1 MLNIRP
7 IMKRQDIWVAVALF
21 LPSAI
26 VLSLHGYLGLYN
38 RYLAD
43 DYCYAYI
50 ARRFNIFRA
59 VWYWYRSWEGIFG
72 TVMTDQLLTV
82 VDPYK
87 VKYALPIVLILWVA
101 ATTLAV
107 HFLFV
112 DRLTGKK
119 NLVIPLSLGTS
130 IVFVILSISPDVH
143 QSVYWWVG
151 MVKYSSPLIFLTIY
165 ADVYLWLKRKKWE
178 VRYYPAI
185 YLFSFLALL
194 YISGFSETLTPSL
207 IMLVVYIIL
216 LGMSIGNIK
225 FRDREFN
232 FLLAGLIGAC
242 LGLIIMLLAP
252 GNAERRAELPPA
264 PSLVMILTISL
275 NGFISYLSQIFF
287 TPDKLLAFLGIALGT
302 VWLGFQLSNSHYVE
316 NLNANSMKSVSNK
329 NGLKAWFALVIGIS
343 GFAFAFACFP
353 PGVFGFAE
361 PPPARVLVIASLF
374 LVAGIA
380 ISGFIF
386 GDWLSHQF
394 AQANNNYIASFFFL
408 TVVLLMGFS
417 AKIQTTR
424 LYDMRSEFID
434 YAIWWDATDAKI
446 LDAKSHGLE
455 EITVPVKDNWAGL
468 LVLND
473 NPKFWVNICYTNYY
487 HIQVFG
493 VPEIP

>member
-1 MLNIRP
+1 
-7 IMKRQDIWVAVALF
+7 MKRRDIWVVVALF
-21 LPSAI
+21 LPSAV

-50 ARRFNIFRA
+50 ARRFNILRA

-72 TVMTDQLLTV
+72 TVITDQLLTV

-87 VKYALPIVLILWVA
+87 VKYALPVVLILWVA
-101 ATTLAV
+101 VTTLTV
-107 HFLFV
+107 HFLLV
-112 DRLTGKK
+112 DRLTGNNKF
-119 NLVIPLSLGTS
+119 VIPLSLGAS
-130 IVFVILSISPDVH
+130 IVFVILSISPDVR

-151 MVKYSSPLIFLTIY
+151 MVKYSSPLIFLTLY
-165 ADVYLWLKRKKWE
+165 ADVYLWLKKKKWE
-178 VRYYPAI
+178 FKYYPVI

-207 IMLVVYIIL
+207 IMLVVYIIF

-232 FLLAGLIGAC
+232 FLLAGLVGAC

-264 PSLVMILTISL
+264 PSLLMILTISL

-287 TPDKLLAFLGIALGT
+287 TLDKILALLGIALGT
-302 VWLGFQLSNSHYVE
+302 VWLGYQLSNSLYAE
-316 NLNANSMKSVSNK
+316 NNNAIHMKSVSNK
-329 NGLKAWFALVIGIS
+329 NGFKAWLALVIGIS

-394 AQANNNYIASFFFL
+394 TQIKNNYIASFFFL
-408 TVVLLMGFS
+408 SVALLMGFS
-417 AKIQTTR
+417 AKIQAAR
-424 LYDMRSEFID
+424 LYDTRSEFIE

-446 LDAKSHGLE
+446 LEARSHGLE

-473 NPKFWVNICYTNYY
+473 NPKFWVNICYTDYY

-493 VPEIP
+493 VPEVP

>member
-1 MLNIRP
+1 
-7 IMKRQDIWVAVALF
+7 MKRRDIWVVIALF

-50 ARRFNIFRA
+50 AKRFNVFRA
-59 VWYWYRSWEGIFG
+59 VWYWYRSWEGVFG
-72 TVMTDQLLTV
+72 AVTTDQLLVV

-87 VKYALPIVLILWVA
+87 VKYALSVVLVLWVA
-101 ATTLAV
+101 ATALAV
-107 HFLFV
+107 HFLLE
-112 DRLTGKK
+112 DRLIGKK
-119 NLVIPLSLGTS
+119 NFVVPLSLGAS
-130 IVFVILSISPDVH
+130 IVFVILAISPDVR

-165 ADVYLWLKRKKWE
+165 VDVYLWMKRKKWTFK
-178 VRYYPAI
+178 YYPAI

-194 YISGFSETLTPSL
+194 YLSGFSETLTPAL

-232 FLLAGLIGAC
+232 FLLAGLVGAC

-264 PSLVMILTISL
+264 PSLAMILTISL
-275 NGFISYLSQIFF
+275 DGFISHLSQIFF
-287 TPDKLLAFLGIALGT
+287 TLDKLLALLGITLGT
-302 VWLGFQLSNSHYVE
+302 VWLGFQLRNSPYVVDSNI
-316 NLNANSMKSVSNK
+316 NSITSGSNK
-329 NGLKAWFALVIGIS
+329 NARKAWLALFIGIS
-343 GFAFAFACFP
+343 GFVFAFACFP
-353 PGVFGFAE
+353 PGAFGLAE
-361 PPPARVLVIASLF
+361 PPPARALVVASLF
-374 LVAGIA
+374 LVASMA

-394 AQANNNYIASFFFL
+394 TPTNNNYIAPFLFL
-408 TVVLLMGFS
+408 TVALLMGFS
-417 AKIQTTR
+417 AKIQASR
-424 LYDMRSEFID
+424 LYDTRSEFIE
-434 YAIWWDATDAKI
+434 YANWWDTTDAKI
-446 LDAKSHGLE
+446 LEARSSGLE
-455 EITVPVKDNWAGL
+455 EITVSVKDNWAGL

-493 VPEIP
+493 APEAP